1 MPEKKKGGRPRKE
14 VDWEK
19 VDNLCKMHCTAL
31 EIIEYLTATS
41 DDGLSYDTYD
51 RRAHEDKG
59 ASFAEYVNKRH
70 LAFARPKL
78 RELQWKAATGGNV
91 AMLIWLG
98 KQYLQQRDQPEAPQD
113 DAETFDV
120 TLTVRTKVV

>member
-1 MPEKKKGGRPRKE
+1 MAAPRKE

-19 VDNLCKMHCTAL
+19 VDSLCKMHCTAL
-31 EIIEYLTATS
+31 EIIEYLNATS
-41 DDGLSYDTYD
+41 DENLSYDTYD

-78 RELQWKAATGGNV
+78 RELQWKAASNGNV
-91 AMLIWLG
+91 SMLIWLG
-98 KQYLQQRDQPEAPQD
+98 KQYLDQKEPQHEDKSVSAGDKFVEAFSKLIDGLPQ
-113 DAETFDV
+113 
-120 TLTVRTKVV
+120 